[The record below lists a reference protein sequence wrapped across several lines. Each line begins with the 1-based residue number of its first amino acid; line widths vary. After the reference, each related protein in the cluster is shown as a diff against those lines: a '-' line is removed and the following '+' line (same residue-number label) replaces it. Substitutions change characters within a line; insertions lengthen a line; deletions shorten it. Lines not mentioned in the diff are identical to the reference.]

1 MTPSSDQPQRPFF
14 QVETPMKYALA
25 LGALY
30 ILPLVN
36 RWLMYG
42 GTISEQDLAASALAS
57 LLLINPIATL
67 AAGAIHFV
75 RHGFVPLLPW
85 LFGLAFIPAALI
97 AYNDTALP
105 YALIYTAFGYLGQ
118 GAGWLA
124 RRVVRARKS
133 D

>member
-67 AAGAIHFV
+67 AAGAIHFA

-105 YALIYTAFGYLGQ
+105 FALVYVVFGFAGEGIGLGLKRL
-118 GAGWLA
+118 W
-124 RRVVRARKS
+124 RRFRPQ
-133 D
+133 